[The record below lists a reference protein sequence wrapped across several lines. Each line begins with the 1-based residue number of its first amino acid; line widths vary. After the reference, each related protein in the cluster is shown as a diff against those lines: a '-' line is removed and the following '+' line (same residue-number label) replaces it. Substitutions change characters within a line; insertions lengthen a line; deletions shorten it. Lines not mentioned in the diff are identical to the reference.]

1 MAASEADAMTDLEVK
16 ATLRKAVRTGVIVSW
31 IDLPNG
37 NWTVNP
43 NVGRCHDKTWV
54 EIRSYCRMLQ
64 RSGVNP

>member
-1 MAASEADAMTDLEVK
+1 MAEAPMTDEQVK
-16 ATLRKAVRTGVIVSW
+16 ATLRKAVKCGVIFSW

-37 NWTVNP
+37 KWTVNP
-43 NVGRCHDKTWV
+43 SVGSLPRDKTWV